1 MAYSDKDSKKSSEE
15 LVNETHDLFK
25 TYSSKREVW
34 ASQAQEDAEFRLGR
48 QWSSEQQ
55 RILLERGQAP
65 LVVNRIHPAVEAAK
79 ALLTSG
85 KPQFRVSPREDSD
98 NKVAQ
103 VFNGLLEY
111 MWYVSDGTQA
121 LRNVIDDYYTMGMGA
136 MCVYIDP
143 LKDYGRGEVCV
154 HDVDPLDV
162 YIDPNSRHRM
172 GDDAENIIISRLFT
186 KEQAT
191 SMYPVY
197 EEAIKNATSDLY
209 TDRPVTDRVDD
220 KGISFPEDS
229 NTQTHVG
236 FGHNNEYIR
245 GYERYEKVW
254 VKRYHIKNNINKTEE
269 VFDNEGYAEYLERN
283 AVRINGQIV
292 LDENKAAKIVEQL
305 TMQFEQQS
313 KQAEMEGVDG
323 PEIPKIESISY
334 AELVQQKLIE
344 SVSVPVQRIKMCVIM
359 GDKYLYSRILPV
371 EHYPIVLFMNIHN
384 RTPYPVSDVRMV
396 KDLQEY
402 INKTRSLIIAHATTS
417 TNTKI
422 LIPSGSVDMQ
432 DFEQRWAQPGV
443 AIEVDMDQGAPQP
456 IQPTPLPGTLYQNE
470 QVAKTDIDHQLGLY
484 ELMQG
489 NAEAAPQTYK
499 ATVSLDEF
507 GQRKIKSKLQD
518 IEVSLARVAKVAI
531 PIMQQ
536 LYRAEKVVRLVQP
549 NNSMSEIAINKKI
562 YDDKSGEVS
571 VLNDISRGAFD
582 VVVVTG
588 STLPTNRYAQ
598 LEMYMD
604 AYKNGI
610 IDKTEVLKKTEVF
623 DKEGVLER
631 TDQVGQLQQSV
642 KSMEEKI
649 KELKGDL
656 QTREREN
663 YHLKQAAELE
673 KFKGKLDNISTQNKA
688 SGKILE
694 KRMDDVLGQA
704 KAGVR
709 EMNKQSQTQQSTP
722 DSKKSAGAK

>member
-1 MAYSDKDSKKSSEE
+1 MAYTEKDSEKSNDD

-34 ASQAQEDAEFRLGR
+34 ANHAQEDSEFRLGR

-85 KPQFRVSPREDSD
+85 RPQFRVSPREDSD

-111 MWYVSDGTQA
+111 MWYLSDGTQA

-136 MCVYIDP
+136 MCVYSDP

-186 KEQAT
+186 KEQAQG
-191 SMYPVY
+191 MYPMY
-197 EEAIKNATSDLY
+197 EEAIKNAESDLY
-209 TDRPVTDRVDD
+209 TDRPTTDRVDD

-254 VKRYHIKNNINKTEE
+254 VKRYHLKNNINKTEE
-269 VFDNEGYAEYLERN
+269 VFDEEAYAEFQQRI
-283 AVRINGQIV
+283 AVRINGQVI
-292 LDENKAAKIVEQL
+292 LDENKAKMILEQI
-305 TMQFEQQS
+305 TQEFEQQRQ
-313 KQAEMEGVDG
+313 KAELEGVDG
-323 PEIPKIESISY
+323 PEMPEVEEVAYS
-334 AELVQQKLIE
+334 QLIQEGLME

-359 GDKYLYSRILPV
+359 GNKYLYSRVLPI

-456 IQPTPLPGTLYQNE
+456 IQPTPLPNTLYQNE

-489 NAEAAPQTYK
+489 NAEAAPHTYK

-518 IEVSLARVAKVAI
+518 IEMSLARVAKVAI

-536 LYRAEKVVRLVQP
+536 LYRAEKMIRLVQP

-571 VLNDISRGAFD
+571 VMNDISRGQFD

-631 TDQVGQLQQSV
+631 TDTVGKLQQSV
-642 KSMEEKI
+642 QQMEEKI

-663 YHLKQAAELE
+663 YHLKQKAELE
-673 KFKGKLDNISTQNKA
+673 KFKGKLDTISTQGKA
-688 SGKILE
+688 SGRIFESRL
-694 KRMDDVLGQA
+694 DDVLGQA
-704 KAGVR
+704 KTGVR
-709 EMNKQSQTQQSTP
+709 EMNKEAKQQSTP
-722 DSKKSAGAK
+722 DAKKSAGAK

>member
-1 MAYSDKDSKKSSEE
+1 MAYSNKDSEKSNEE
-15 LVNETHDLFK
+15 LVNETHDIFK
-25 TYSSKREVW
+25 TYSSKRETW
-34 ASQAQEDAEFRLGR
+34 ANQAQEDAEFRLGR
-48 QWSSEQQ
+48 QWSAEQT
-55 RILLERGQAP
+55 RVLLERGQAP

-111 MWYVSDGTQA
+111 MWYISDGTQA

-154 HDVDPLDV
+154 HDIDPLDV

-172 GDDAENIIISRLFT
+172 GDDAENIVISRLFT

-191 SMYPVY
+191 TMYPIY
-197 EEAIKNATSDLY
+197 EEAIKNASTDLH
-209 TDRPVTDRVDD
+209 TDRPVTQRVDD
-220 KGISFPEDS
+220 KGIIFPED
-229 NTQTHVG
+229 TATKTHVG
-236 FGHNNEYIR
+236 FGVNNEYIR
-245 GYERYEKVW
+245 GYERYTKVW
-254 VKRYHIKNNINKTEE
+254 VKRYHVKNNINKSEE
-269 VFDNEGYAEYLERN
+269 TFDEEGYTEFTQRI
-283 AVRINGQIV
+283 AVKINGQVI
-292 LDENKAAKIVEQL
+292 LDEEKAGQIVSKL
-305 TMQFEQQS
+305 TEEFEQQRQ
-313 KQAEMEGVDG
+313 QAEMQGVDG
-323 PEIPKIESISY
+323 PELPEIEQVPYS
-334 AELVQQKLIE
+334 QLIQEGLME
-344 SVSVPVQRIKMCVIM
+344 SVSVPMQRIKMCVIM
-359 GDKYLYSRILPV
+359 GDKYLYSRVLPI

-422 LIPSGSVDMQ
+422 LIPAGSVDMN

-456 IQPTPLPGTLYQNE
+456 IQPTPLPSTLYQNE

-489 NAEAAPQTYK
+489 NAEAAPHTYK
-499 ATVSLDEF
+499 ATISLDEF

-518 IEVSLARVAKVAI
+518 IEMALARVAKVAI

-536 LYRAEKVVRLVQP
+536 LYRAEKIVRLVQP
-549 NNSMSEIAINKKI
+549 NNSLTEIAINKKM

-571 VLNDISRGAFD
+571 VINDISRGAFD
-582 VVVVTG
+582 VIVVTG

-604 AYKNGI
+604 AYEKGI

-623 DKEGVLER
+623 DQEGVLER
-631 TDQVGQLQQSV
+631 TDQVGQMQGQLKQQ
-642 KSMEEKI
+642 EEKI

-673 KFKGKLDNISTQNKA
+673 KFKGKLDGISTQGKA
-688 SGKILE
+688 SGKIFESRL
-694 KRMDDVLGQA
+694 DDVLGQA
-704 KAGVR
+704 KQGMR
-709 EMNKQSQTQQSTP
+709 EANKEA
-722 DSKKSAGAK
+722 KKQPIPGTKFSG

>member
-1 MAYSDKDSKKSSEE
+1 MAYTDKDSEKSNKE
-15 LVNETHDLFK
+15 LVDETHDLFK
-25 TYSSKREVW
+25 TYSNKRELW
-34 ASQAQEDAEFRLGR
+34 AGQAQEDAEFRLGR
-48 QWSSEQQ
+48 QWSAEQQ

-85 KPQFRVSPREDSD
+85 RPQFRVSPREDSD

-103 VFNGLLEY
+103 TFNGLLEY
-111 MWYVSDGTQA
+111 MWYISDGTQA

-154 HDVDPLDV
+154 HDIDPLDI

-186 KEQAT
+186 KEQAMG
-191 SMYPVY
+191 MYPVY
-197 EEAIKNATSDLY
+197 EDAIANATSDLH
-209 TDRPVTDRVDD
+209 TDRPTTNRADD
-220 KGISFPEDS
+220 KGIVFPEDS
-229 NTQTHVG
+229 ATQTHIG
-236 FGHNNEYIR
+236 FGSNNEYIR
-245 GYERYEKVW
+245 GYERYQKVW
-254 VKRYHIKNNINKTEE
+254 VKRYHVKNNINKTEE
-269 VFDNEGYAEYLERN
+269 VFDEESYRDFLSQTAI
-283 AVRINGQIV
+283 RINGQVI
-292 LDENKAAKIVEQL
+292 LDEQKANQMVAQITQEIEKAAQ
-305 TMQFEQQS
+305 MSQ
-313 KQAEMEGVDG
+313 MEGQDPPPM
-323 PEIPKIESISY
+323 PE
-334 AELVQQKLIE
+334 VQQVPYSQLIEEGLME

-489 NAEAAPQTYK
+489 NSEAAPHTYK

-518 IEVSLARVAKVAI
+518 VEISLARVAKVAI

-536 LYRAEKVVRLVQP
+536 LYRAEKIVRLVNP
-549 NNSMSEIAINKKI
+549 NNSMTEVAINKKM
-562 YDDKSGEVS
+562 YDDKTGEIS
-571 VLNDISRGAFD
+571 VMNDISRGHFD

-604 AYKNGI
+604 AFKNGI

-623 DKEGVLER
+623 DKEGVLTR
-631 TDQVGQLQQSV
+631 TDEVGQLKQSV
-642 KSMEEKI
+642 EQMEEKI

-663 YHLKQAAELE
+663 YHLKQKAELE
-673 KFKGKLDNISTQNKA
+673 KFKADLDRVSTQGKA
-688 SGKILE
+688 SGRIFE
-694 KRMDDVLGQA
+694 KRLDDVLGQA

-709 EMNKQSQTQQSTP
+709 EANKEAKQQSTP

>member
-1 MAYSDKDSKKSSEE
+1 MAYSNKDSEKSNEE
-15 LVNETHDLFK
+15 LVNETHDIFK
-25 TYSSKREVW
+25 TYSSKRETW
-34 ASQAQEDAEFRLGR
+34 ANQAQEDAEFRLGR
-48 QWSSEQQ
+48 QWSAEQT
-55 RILLERGQAP
+55 RVLLERGQAP

-111 MWYVSDGTQA
+111 MWYISDGTQA

-154 HDVDPLDV
+154 HDIDPLDV

-172 GDDAENIIISRLFT
+172 GDDAENIVISRLFT

-191 SMYPVY
+191 TMYPIY
-197 EEAIKNATSDLY
+197 EEAIKNASTDLY
-209 TDRPVTDRVDD
+209 TDRPVTERVDD
-220 KGISFPEDS
+220 KGIIFPED
-229 NTQTHVG
+229 TATKTHVG
-236 FGHNNEYIR
+236 FGVNNEYIR
-245 GYERYEKVW
+245 GYERYTKVW
-254 VKRYHIKNNINKTEE
+254 VKRYHVKNNINKSEE
-269 VFDNEGYAEYLERN
+269 TFDEEGYTEFTQRI
-283 AVRINGQIV
+283 AVKINGQVI
-292 LDENKAAKIVEQL
+292 LDEEKAGQIVSKL
-305 TMQFEQQS
+305 TEEFEQQRQ
-313 KQAEMEGVDG
+313 QAEMQGVDG
-323 PEIPKIESISY
+323 PELPEIEQVPYS
-334 AELVQQKLIE
+334 QLIQEGLME
-344 SVSVPVQRIKMCVIM
+344 SVSVPMQRIKMCVIM
-359 GDKYLYSRILPV
+359 GDKYLYSRVLPI

-422 LIPSGSVDMQ
+422 LIPAGSVDMN

-456 IQPTPLPGTLYQNE
+456 IQPTPLPSTLYQNE

-489 NAEAAPQTYK
+489 NAEAAPHTYK
-499 ATVSLDEF
+499 ATISLDEF

-518 IEVSLARVAKVAI
+518 IEMALARVAKVAI

-536 LYRAEKVVRLVQP
+536 LYRAEKIVRLVQP
-549 NNSMSEIAINKKI
+549 NNSLTEIAINKKM

-571 VLNDISRGAFD
+571 VINDISRGAFD
-582 VVVVTG
+582 VIVVTG

-604 AYKNGI
+604 AYEKGI

-623 DKEGVLER
+623 DQEGVLER
-631 TDQVGQLQQSV
+631 TDQVGQMQGQLKQQ
-642 KSMEEKI
+642 EEKI

-673 KFKGKLDNISTQNKA
+673 KFKGKLDGISTQGKA
-688 SGKILE
+688 SGKIFESRL
-694 KRMDDVLGQA
+694 DDVLGQA
-704 KAGVR
+704 KQGMR
-709 EMNKQSQTQQSTP
+709 EANKEA
-722 DSKKSAGAK
+722 KKQPIPGTKFSG